1 MNDKP
6 HVPVRLTVLHADTP
20 TRMEGSDLPCSS
32 AALAVRLTSLS
43 DYSGFRVVSA
53 VWSRAGR
60 TDDECRGDLFKTVL
74 SFRRKCAAEGIPPAS
89 VPLSVEDL
97 RPIGRDLTLLD
108 ALAAAGVVSVI
119 PFWRGE
125 NALGGAWD
133 TDVGLTDFGRAAIDR
148 CFALGLI
155 PDLSH
160 ASRRAADEMLSMG
173 ESRGLPV
180 IASHVGF
187 DALRPHGRNLTDRDA
202 ERLADLGG
210 LIGVTFHAP
219 HLTPDGRAGIGD
231 VAAHLLYGFA
241 RFPDA
246 IALGCDFDG
255 TDEVPE
261 GLSSTSDLPALARA
275 LSDAGIP
282 DGGIDAIFSRNAD
295 RFFDRVGL

>member
-1 MNDKP
+1 MSEP
-6 HVPVRLTVLHADTP
+6 PYVPRRLTLLHADTP
-20 TRMEGSDLPCSS
+20 TKTAESDLPLSS
-32 AALAVRLTSLS
+32 PALAVRLTSLS
-43 DYSGFRVVSA
+43 AYSGFRVVSA
-53 VWSRAGR
+53 IWSRPERSA
-60 TDDECRGDLFKTVL
+60 DECRGDLFKTIL
-74 SFRRKCAAEGIPPAS
+74 SFRRKCASSGISPAA

-97 RPIGRDLTLLD
+97 RPIGRDLTQLD

-173 ESRGLPV
+173 EARGLPV

-202 ERLADLGG
+202 RRIADLGG
-210 LIGVTFHAP
+210 LVGVTFHAP
-219 HLTPDGRAGIGD
+219 HLTSDGDAKIGD
-231 VAAHLLYGFA
+231 VAAHLLYGFS

-246 IALGCDFDG
+246 IALGSDFDG
-255 TDEVPE
+255 TEDLPN
-261 GLSSTSDLPALARA
+261 GLSSTADLPALAGA
-275 LSDAGIP
+275 LSRAGIP

-295 RFFDRVGL
+295 RFFDRFGL